1 MPSRVLFEPVKVGA
15 LELPNRIVMA
25 PLTRQRAAAGN
36 VPTTLNA
43 LYYAQRAGAGLII
56 SEATQVSPEG
66 QGYADTPGIH
76 SEAQVAGWRLVTD
89 AVHQAGGRI
98 FLQLWHVGRIS
109 HPCFQPGGA
118 LPVAPSAIAPPG
130 EVYTPDGK
138 QPYMTPRA
146 LELDEIPAVIRQYA
160 EAARRARRAGFDG
173 VEVHGAN
180 GYLIDQFL
188 LDGTNQRQ
196 DAYGGSVENRA
207 RFLIEVTKAV
217 VEAWSADRVG
227 VRLSPRG
234 KFNGMHDSNRW
245 AIFSHAVAELDP
257 LGLAYLHL
265 VDPVGQSPFDNPEV
279 PRLAPRLRP
288 LFRGPLIIAG
298 GLDRESALRQI
309 SDGQADLVAFGTPF
323 ISNPDL
329 PERLR
334 LDAPLGKADR
344 ATFYGGDARGYTDY
358 PTLSGLPPGASRAP
372 RGAR

>member
-1 MPSRVLFEPVKVGA
+1 MPSGVFFEPIRVGA

-36 VPTTLNA
+36 VPTELNA

-56 SEATQVSPEG
+56 SEATQVTPEG
-66 QGYADTPGIH
+66 QGYANTPGIH
-76 SEAQVAGWRLVTD
+76 SEAQVEGWRLVTE
-89 AVHQAGGRI
+89 AVHRAGGRI

-109 HPCFQPGGA
+109 HPCFQPGHA
-118 LPVAPSAIAPPG
+118 APVAPSALTPPG
-130 EVYTPDGK
+130 EVYTPEGK
-138 QPYMTPRA
+138 KPYVTPRA
-146 LELDEIPAVIRQYA
+146 LELDEIPAVIATYA

-173 VEVHGAN
+173 IEVHGAN

-188 LDGTNQRQ
+188 LDGTNHRT

-207 RFLIEVTKAV
+207 RFLLEVTRAV
-217 VEAWSADRVG
+217 AEAWSPDRVG

-234 KFNGMHDSNRW
+234 RFNGMHDSDRE
-245 AIFSHAVAELDP
+245 ATFSFAVSRLDA

-265 VDPVGQSPFDNPEV
+265 VDPVAQGPFDNPEV

-298 GLDRESALRQI
+298 GLDREAAIQQLSAG
-309 SDGQADLVAFGTPF
+309 DADLVAFGTHF

-334 LDAPLGKADR
+334 LDAPLQQADR
-344 ATFYGGDARGYTDY
+344 STFYGGGARGYTDY
-358 PTLSGLPPGASRAP
+358 PTLGR
-372 RGAR
+372 

>member
-1 MPSRVLFEPVKVGA
+1 MSSRVLFEPLQVGA

-36 VPTTLNA
+36 VPSELNA
-43 LYYAQRAGAGLII
+43 LYYAQRASAGLIV

-76 SEAQVAGWRLVTD
+76 SEAQVEGWRLVTD
-89 AVHQAGGRI
+89 AVHRAGGRI

-109 HPCFQPGGA
+109 HPCFQPGQA
-118 LPVAPSAIAPPG
+118 APVAPSAIAPPG
-130 EVYTPDGK
+130 DVYTPEGK
-138 QPYMTPRA
+138 KPYVTPRA
-146 LELDEIPAVIRQYA
+146 LELDEIPGVVEKYA

-188 LDGTNQRQ
+188 LDGTNQRT
-196 DAYGGSVENRA
+196 DGYGGSVENRS
-207 RFLIEVTKAV
+207 RFLLEVTRAV
-217 VEAWSADRVG
+217 AAAWSPDRVG

-234 KFNGMHDSNRW
+234 RFNGMHDSDRW
-245 AIFSHAVAELDP
+245 AIFSHAVSRLDP

-265 VDPVGQSPFDNPEV
+265 VDPVGPSPFDNPEV
-279 PRLAPRLRP
+279 PRLAPRLRA

-298 GLDRESALRQI
+298 GLDRALAIEQL
-309 SDGQADLVAFGTPF
+309 SEGHADLVAFGTPF

-334 LDAPLGKADR
+334 LDAPLAKPER
-344 ATFYGGDARGYTDY
+344 STFYGGDARGYTDY
-358 PTLSGLPPGASRAP
+358 PALGAAMP
-372 RGAR
+372 EGPEAR

>member
-25 PLTRQRAAAGN
+25 PLTRQRAAVGN
-36 VPTTLNA
+36 VPTALNA

-56 SEATQVSPEG
+56 SEATQVTPEG

-138 QPYMTPRA
+138 QPYVAPRA
-146 LELDEIPAVIRQYA
+146 LELREIPAVIRQYA
-160 EAARRARRAGFDG
+160 EAARRAQRAGFDG

-196 DAYGGSVENRA
+196 DGYGGPVENRA

-217 VEAWSADRVG
+217 AEVWSADRVG

-245 AIFSHAVAELDP
+245 AIFSHAVAQLDP

-265 VDPVGQSPFDNPEV
+265 VDPVGESPFDNPEV

-298 GLDRESALRQI
+298 GLDRESAVRQI
-309 SDGQADLVAFGTPF
+309 SDGQADLVAFGIPF

-334 LDAPLGKADR
+334 LDAPLSRADR

-358 PTLSGLPPGASRAP
+358 PALASKPA
-372 RGAR
+372 

>member
-1 MPSRVLFEPVKVGA
+1 MPSGVLFEPIRVGA

-36 VPTTLNA
+36 VPTELNA
-43 LYYAQRAGAGLII
+43 LYYAQRAGAGLIV
-56 SEATQVSPEG
+56 SEATQVTPEG
-66 QGYADTPGIH
+66 QGYASTPGIH
-76 SEAQVAGWRLVTD
+76 SEAQVVGWRLVTD
-89 AVHQAGGRI
+89 AVHRAGGRI

-109 HPCFQPGGA
+109 HPCFQPGHA
-118 LPVAPSAIAPPG
+118 APVAPSALTPPG
-130 EVYTPDGK
+130 EVYTPEGK
-138 QPYMTPRA
+138 KPYVTPRA
-146 LELDEIPAVIRQYA
+146 LELDEIPAVIATYA

-173 VEVHGAN
+173 IEVHGAN

-188 LDGTNQRQ
+188 LDGTNHRT

-207 RFLIEVTKAV
+207 RFLLEVTRAV
-217 VEAWSADRVG
+217 AEAWSPDRVG

-234 KFNGMHDSNRW
+234 RFNGMHDSDRE
-245 AIFSHAVAELDP
+245 ATFCFAVSRLDA

-265 VDPVGQSPFDNPEV
+265 VDPVAQGPFDIPEV

-298 GLDRESALRQI
+298 GLDRHTAIQQLS
-309 SDGQADLVAFGTPF
+309 SGDADLVAFGTHF

-334 LDAPLGKADR
+334 LDAPLQSADSS
-344 ATFYGGDARGYTDY
+344 TFYGGDARGYTDY
-358 PTLSGLPPGASRAP
+358 PTL
-372 RGAR
+372 AR